1 MTKIKEIARIVLAVI
16 LPVAFIAGIAAGREL
31 DKRSKDIVRMNM
43 IAVEVTDDQG
53 QLLRYETS
61 TYAVTVTE
69 VLDELQESGVFTYVT
84 RGTGKAKKLVSVN
97 GVSADLKKNTSSWV
111 VQIFGE
117 EIKDGL
123 DDHAV
128 QAGDIISIVYAKDKW
143 D

>member
-1 MTKIKEIARIVLAVI
+1 MTKVKEIARIVLAVV
-16 LPVAFIAGIAAGREL
+16 LPLAFIAGIAVGREL
-31 DKRSKDIVRMNM
+31 DKRSKDVMRMNM

>member
-16 LPVAFIAGIAAGREL
+16 LLVAFIAGIAAGREL

>member
-128 QAGDIISIVYAKDKW
+128 QAGDIISIVYAKDNW